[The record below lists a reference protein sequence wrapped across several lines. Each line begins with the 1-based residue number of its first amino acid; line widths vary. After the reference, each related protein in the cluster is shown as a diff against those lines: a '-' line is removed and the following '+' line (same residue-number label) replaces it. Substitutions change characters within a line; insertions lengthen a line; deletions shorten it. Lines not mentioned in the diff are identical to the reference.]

1 MQILTL
7 LGSPRKHGNTE
18 AVLQRFEAKAMEAG
32 HQVTRVN
39 VPQLKIGGCL
49 GCDFC
54 HGELDDPGCAQTDDA
69 DEVLR
74 QILAADLTVY
84 ASPVYCW
91 SVTAQIKALIDRHYC
106 LVKWQRGEVAA
117 ALMRGKRG
125 ALLLTCGGEAGTNVD
140 LTFPMF
146 ERQMEYMQAQV
157 AGLYALDNCVGPKE
171 DAARAEALAQRMA
184 DELLGRK

>member
-18 AVLQRFEAKAMEAG
+18 GVLRRFEAKAVEAG
-32 HQVTRVN
+32 HGVASINVTH
-39 VPQLKIGGCL
+39 LKIDGCL

-54 HGELDDPGCAQTDDA
+54 HGELTEPGCAQSDDA

-74 QILAADLTVY
+74 QILAADLIVY

-91 SVTAQIKALIDRHYC
+91 SVTAQMKALIDRHYC
-106 LVKWQRGEVAA
+106 LVKWQGGEVAA

-125 ALLLTCGGEAGTNVD
+125 ALLLTCGGEAASNVD

-146 ERQMEYMQAQV
+146 ERQMDYMQAEV

-171 DAARAEALAQRMA
+171 DAARAEALAARMA
-184 DELLGRK
+184 AELL

>member
-18 AVLQRFEAKAMEAG
+18 AVLRRFEARAIAAG
-32 HQVTRVN
+32 HTVKRINVT
-39 VPQLKIGGCL
+39 QLKIDGCL

-54 HGELDDPGCAQTDDA
+54 HGDLADPGCAQTDDA
-69 DEVLR
+69 DDVLR

-91 SVTAQIKALIDRHYC
+91 SVTAQMKALIDRHYC
-106 LVKWQRGEVAA
+106 LVKWQAGEVTA

-125 ALLLTCGGEAGTNVD
+125 ALLLTCGGEADSNVD

-146 ERQMEYMQAQV
+146 ERQMEYMQAEV
-157 AGLYALDNCVGPKE
+157 AGLYALDNCAGPQE
-171 DAARAEALAQRMA
+171 DAPRAERLAAQMA
-184 DELLGRK
+184 AELL